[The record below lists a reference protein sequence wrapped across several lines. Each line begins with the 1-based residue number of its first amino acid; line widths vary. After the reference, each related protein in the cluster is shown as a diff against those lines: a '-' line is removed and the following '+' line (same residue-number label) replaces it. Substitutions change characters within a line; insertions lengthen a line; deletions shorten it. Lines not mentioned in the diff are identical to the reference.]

1 MTEQFA
7 PFEVF
12 GGLRARAKCDTCCEG
27 YCPTDEMTGLETDPL
42 LHIEVDGTRYVS
54 DRYVAIL
61 AELVDLTKAAPDAF
75 ALFGDRV
82 IAQDSPGL
90 ANMVVPDSEPGPSSQ
105 PLGPEKVGNL
115 TDAGI
120 DIREGGKGN
129 PQHLYLA
136 GRHVGW
142 LMPMSGPGDPGDN
155 VMTVAD
161 IPEVRRLHGET
172 QGRWDE
178 AARLLHVI
186 RRYSERVK

>member
-1 MTEQFA
+1 MTEQYA
-7 PFEVF
+7 PFEIF
-12 GGLRARAKCDTCCEG
+12 GSLRARAKCGTCCED
-27 YCPTDEMTGLETDPL
+27 YCAADEMTGLETDPL
-42 LHIEVDGTRYVS
+42 VHLEVNGTRYLS
-54 DRYVAIL
+54 DRYVAVL

-75 ALFGDRV
+75 SLFGDR
-82 IAQDSPGL
+82 IASDGTKAMTIPET
-90 ANMVVPDSEPGPSSQ
+90 EPGPSTQ
-105 PLGPEKVGNL
+105 PLNAERVGNL

-161 IPEVRRLHGET
+161 IPEVRDLHGET